1 MFDYQKTSL
10 SCVKCGKCI
19 PSCTIYQIHP
29 DEVTSP
35 RGFIDLLGAY
45 QRGELELDKNAKDIF
60 EKCFLCTN
68 CTYVCPNS
76 LPTDQVIENV
86 RADIAKKFGIAWF
99 KRAYFFLLRNR
110 FFMNWGFR
118 LGSLFT
124 PLLFK
129 NLPERQSMK
138 PRFKL
143 PIIGERV
150 FMWLRFRNFID
161 SYPEETKN
169 SSAPNPRRVAIFIG
183 CLANYNYTKVGDS
196 LMEILHELQ
205 IDAFI
210 PKKQQCCG
218 APAYFTGDFATV
230 DKLIKQNVAYFE
242 TFINEVEAIIVPEAT
257 CSAMILHDWKRFMH
271 DKPEWSARIDSLLSK
286 IFIATDWLY
295 HHTDLLARLEGLGV
309 AMEKSITYHDPC
321 HARKVLG
328 VFKEPRAL
336 LGANYKMIEMS
347 DPNQCCGFGGV
358 TLQTEKYAYSK
369 KVGIAKSE
377 MIRQTGAKVVSAECS
392 ACRMQLT
399 NALDH
404 EKVEVEFAH
413 PLELIAEALGAAR
426 AQKGA

>member
-1 MFDYQKTSL
+1 MIMFNYQQTSQ

-19 PSCTIYQIHP
+19 PSCTIYNIHP

-68 CTYVCPNS
+68 CTYVCPNL

-86 RADIAKKFGIAWF
+86 RAEIAQKFGIAWF

-110 FFMNWGFR
+110 WLMDWGFA
-118 LGSLFT
+118 LGSVFT

-129 NLPERQSMK
+129 NLPKHQSMK

-143 PIIGERV
+143 PLIGERV
-150 FMWLRFRNFID
+150 FMWLRFKSFME
-161 SYPEETKN
+161 SYPEETLN
-169 SSAPNPRRVAIFIG
+169 SDRENPRRVAIFIG
-183 CLANYNYTKVGDS
+183 CLANYNYTKIGDS
-196 LMEILHELQ
+196 LMEILKELR

-218 APAYFTGDFATV
+218 APAYFTGDFPTV
-230 DKLIKQNVAYFE
+230 DKLIKQNVTYFE
-242 TFINEVEAIIVPEAT
+242 SFIDEVEAIIIPEAT
-257 CSAMILHDWKRFMH
+257 CSAMILEDWERFMH
-271 DKPEWSARIDSLLSK
+271 NQPEWRERIARLLPK
-286 IFIATDWLY
+286 IFIASDWLY
-295 HHTDLLARLEGLGV
+295 HKTDLLKRLEALSV
-309 AMEKSITYHDPC
+309 KMDKSITYHDPC

-336 LGANYKMIEMS
+336 LGANYKIVEMS

-358 TLQTEKYAYSK
+358 TLQTEKYQYSK
-369 KVGIAKSE
+369 KVGIAKTK
-377 MIRQTGAKVVSAECS
+377 MIQETGAKIVSAECS

-404 EKVEVEFAH
+404 EKIDVEFAH
-413 PLELIAEALGAAR
+413 PLELIAEALKAR
-426 AQKGA
+426 G